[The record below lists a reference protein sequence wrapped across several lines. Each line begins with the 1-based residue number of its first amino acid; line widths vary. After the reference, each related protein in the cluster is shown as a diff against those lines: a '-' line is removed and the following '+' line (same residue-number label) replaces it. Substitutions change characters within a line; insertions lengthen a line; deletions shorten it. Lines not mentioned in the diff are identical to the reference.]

1 MRIALIVH
9 VMNAVHHLVEVGPA
23 HSLGK
28 LATFSHEV
36 EKFTSAGI
44 FQDDGE
50 TIDGWLVGF
59 LIGCELF
66 DCDKF
71 DEILMGELFHDCQF
85 FFECFEGGGLMFVL
99 LDRHVFIF

>member
-50 TIDGWLVGF
+50 TIDG
-59 LIGCELF
+59 
-66 DCDKF
+66 
-71 DEILMGELFHDCQF
+71 
-85 FFECFEGGGLMFVL
+85 
-99 LDRHVFIF
+99 